1 MSLEVII
8 AIAVI
13 GMLVI
18 VIGLKVW
25 LGKLLKAKMDEG
37 SVIDA
42 LEQHSGEALSSEVI
56 AGLTS
61 LTSDQVERICKK
73 HVRITRH
80 PDNGG
85 WALKP

>member
-13 GMLVI
+13 GMLVF

-37 SVIDA
+37 SVIHA
-42 LEQHSGEALSSEVI
+42 LEQDLNKALSSEAI
-56 AGLTS
+56 ATLS
-61 LTSDQVERICKK
+61 KLDQDLVEQICQR
-73 HVRITRH
+73 HSRITQH
-80 PDNGG
+80 PNSGG
-85 WALKP
+85 WILKP